1 MRRDLDYIA
10 MKQIYRRWDR
20 RQRVWSII
28 GRLVA
33 AVVAL
38 VAIWAVLCMAFLID

>member
-1 MRRDLDYIA
+1 MRRDLDYLA
-10 MKQIYRRWDR
+10 MQMAYRREDR
-20 RQRVWSII
+20 RRRVWGII